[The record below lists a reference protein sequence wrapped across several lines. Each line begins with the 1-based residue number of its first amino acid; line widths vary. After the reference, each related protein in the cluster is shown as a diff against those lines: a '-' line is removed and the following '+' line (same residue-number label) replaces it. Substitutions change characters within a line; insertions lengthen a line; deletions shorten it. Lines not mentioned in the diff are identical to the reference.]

1 MQTLTFV
8 CRQDFRIWIMH
19 CYSWIGPYRDTAACV
34 CSAQCVFRTHCKCSF
49 SACQC
54 ISPWLRLL
62 RDCFVCVKVKLKGQF
77 TQHWQLK
84 KPCRHLHEN
93 IASLL
98 CCTFWHFIYTQTRF
112 WVTEGED
119 FSKLQ
124 GKDSVL
130 TRWRKKGGGRIS
142 TSGWVPSSYLFDMR
156 LWDMS
161 VLFTWGNILQ
171 WLGQAKYW
179 CFNAAIWAFVVFSYT
194 HVGSETEALTHELW
208 WCHLFWDNTGYRSCI
223 QAEECVVLISLAKPT
238 VNLWG

>member
-8 CRQDFRIWIMH
+8 CRQDFGIWIMH

-62 RDCFVCVKVKLKGQF
+62 RDCFVRGGKVKGTVHPTL
-77 TQHWQLK
+77 TAWK
-84 KPCRHLHEN
+84 KPCRHLHECFREHSVS
-93 IASLL
+93 SLL
-98 CCTFWHFIYTQTRF
+98 HFLAFIYTQTRF

-130 TRWRKKGGGRIS
+130 TRWQQKRGGDFNIRVGAFI
-142 TSGWVPSSYLFDMR
+142 LFVWHETVR
-156 LWDMS
+156 
-161 VLFTWGNILQ
+161 
-171 WLGQAKYW
+171 
-179 CFNAAIWAFVVFSYT
+179 
-194 HVGSETEALTHELW
+194 HVCLV
-208 WCHLFWDNTGYRSCI
+208 YVR
-223 QAEECVVLISLAKPT
+223 
-238 VNLWG
+238 

>member
-130 TRWRKKGGGRIS
+130 TRWRKRGGGFQHQGGCLHLIYLTWDCETCLSCLREVIFCNDWGRPNTGALMQLS
-142 TSGWVPSSYLFDMR
+142 GLLLCFHIHTSGLRQRRWLMNCAVVPP
-156 LWDMS
+156 
-161 VLFTWGNILQ
+161 V
-171 WLGQAKYW
+171 LGQHWLQKLHPGWGMCCAH
-179 CFNAAIWAFVVFSYT
+179 FS
-194 HVGSETEALTHELW
+194 
-208 WCHLFWDNTGYRSCI
+208 C
-223 QAEECVVLISLAKPT
+223 
-238 VNLWG
+238 